1 MRPRDLEIARH
12 EDHRRRSQHPLIGLR
27 PRVGAKRVGDFW
39 KEFCREE
46 GWGQALV
53 GREKKGILVGFS
65 KYLDVLAHGWDDE
78 SEFPNRASHFP
89 C

>member
-1 MRPRDLEIARH
+1 MHDLEIVRH
-12 EDHRRRSQHPLIGLR
+12 GDQRRRSQRPALIGDC
-27 PRVGAKRVGDFW
+27 G

-46 GWGQALV
+46 GRGLAFV
-53 GREKKGILVGFS
+53 GGERKGIPVGFS
-65 KYLDVLAHGWDDE
+65 KYLDVLARGWDGE